1 MAALPLTVSTVI
13 FCLLLLPSSSSPIC
27 AARKQDHVRT
37 AYHFQPAKNWQNGP
51 VYYNGMYHL
60 FYQYNPHGA
69 LWDVGNLSWGHS
81 VSGDLVNWAALGN
94 ALDPTAPFDANGC
107 ASGSVTILPDGQ
119 PVILYSGIDA
129 DRRQVQN
136 IAFPKNPRDPLLR
149 EWTKPSYNPVVPLP
163 ADVSADNFRDPT
175 TAWLGRD
182 GLWRFAISAVASGVG
197 TTLVYR
203 SVDFLRWE
211 RNTAPLHASRDA
223 VMAECPD
230 LFPVAAR
237 SAEGLDTS
245 ARGPGVRHVLKVSM
259 PDTLQDYY
267 TVGRYDDEADT
278 FTPDEDDSRGGDD
291 YRSWR
296 RIDHGHL
303 YASKTFF
310 DARRN
315 RRVLWAW
322 VNESDSEADD
332 VARGWSGLQSFPRA
346 LWLDPAGRQL
356 VQWPVEEIE
365 SLRRRR
371 AALLGAEVESGGLHE
386 IGGIGS
392 SQADVDVVFEIPS
405 LDRAEGLDANRLL
418 DADALCREN
427 GASVQGGVGPF
438 GLLVMASGDGL
449 REHTAVFFRVFRL
462 LHGGYTVLM
471 CTDLTSTCRSSTKAG
486 VYKPTHGGFVNV
498 DIEKD
503 KRISLRTLLTE
514 LLRISKVMPCMLGTD
529 DASSR
534 SCYTQIDRS
543 IIESFGGGGL
553 TCMTARVYPEHVAA
567 GSSSHLH
574 VFNNGSDAVKVRK
587 LEAWELATAS
597 VNVVAEEED
606 GLPASGDMCRNAA
619 Y

>member
-1 MAALPLTVSTVI
+1 MWMRKPWTRRVLTD
-13 FCLLLLPSSSSPIC
+13 P
-27 AARKQDHVRT
+27 
-37 AYHFQPAKNWQNGP
+37 NGP

-81 VSGDLVNWAALGN
+81 VSGDLVNWAALDT
-94 ALDPTAPFDANGC
+94 ALDPSQHFDANGC
-107 ASGSVTILPDGQ
+107 ASGSVTILPDGV

-136 IAFPKNPRDPLLR
+136 VAFPKNPHDPLLR
-149 EWTKPSYNPVVPLP
+149 EWTKPRYNPVVPLP

-182 GLWRFAISAVASGVG
+182 GLWRLAISAVANGVG
-197 TTLVYR
+197 TTLVFR
-203 SVDFLRWE
+203 SADFLRWE
-211 RNTAPLHASRDA
+211 RNAAPLHASRDA

-230 LFPVAAR
+230 LFPVAEHG
-237 SAEGLDTS
+237 AEGLDTLAS
-245 ARGPGVRHVLKVSM
+245 GAGVKHVLKVSM

-267 TVGRYDDEADT
+267 TVGWYDEVADT
-278 FTPDEDDSRGGDD
+278 FVPEDGARGGDD

-310 DARRN
+310 DARKN

-332 VARGWSGLQSFPRA
+332 VAKGWSGLQSFPRA
-346 LWLDPAGRQL
+346 LWLDSGGKQL

-365 SLRRRR
+365 TLRRKH
-371 AALLGAEVESGGLHE
+371 AVLLGAEVESGGLRE
-386 IGGIGS
+386 VGGIIS
-392 SQADVDVVFEIPS
+392 SQADVDVVFAIPS
-405 LDRAEGLDANRLL
+405 LERAEGLDPNRLL
-418 DADALCREN
+418 DPDALCGEK

-438 GLLVMASGDGL
+438 GLLVTASGDL

-462 LHGGYTVLM
+462 LHESVVLM
-471 CTDLTSTCRSSTKAG
+471 CTDLTRSSTKAG

-498 DIEKD
+498 DIEND
-503 KRISLRTLLTE
+503 KSISLRTL
-514 LLRISKVMPCMLGTD
+514 
-529 DASSR
+529 
-534 SCYTQIDRS
+534 IDHT
-543 IIESFGGGGL
+543 IVESFGGGGL
-553 TCMTARVYPEHVAA
+553 TCMTARVYPEHVTT
-567 GSSSHLH
+567 GSTHLF
-574 VFNNGSDAVKVRK
+574 VFNNGSAAVKVSK

-597 VNVVAEEED
+597 VNVED
-606 GLPASGDMCRNAA
+606 DDLAAWSSMCQSEV